1 MSTHAVNVIRI
12 PEVTKH
18 PMADTLGMVAIG
30 GYTCV
35 IKLGSF
41 SEGDLAVYIEPDYVV
56 PENRDDFAFLGE
68 HRRIKARKF
77 RGVYSHGLLIAA
89 EPDMREG
96 DDVMERLGIIRY
108 EPVLEGD
115 ADEVP
120 HPSLSGLSAYDVENW
135 RSRSK
140 NEESTLRR
148 EWRDLFVPGEE
159 VIVTEKLHGESGR
172 FCWREGRMWISS
184 KNRWK
189 LLDSATSWARAL
201 RDNPWITSW
210 CREHEDSVLFGEVHG
225 HVKGFDYG
233 VPKGKIG
240 FRAFDRKI
248 LGVWQDARD
257 FFEGTGGGPVREDHG
272 QPHSDG
278 LLTVP
283 LIYRGKYDHALME
296 TLAEGDSLI
305 GKHMREGIVIK
316 PAVERIDPE
325 IGRVM
330 LKLVSNRYLEKS

>member
-1 MSTHAVNVIRI
+1 
-12 PEVTKH
+12 
-18 PMADTLGMVAIG
+18 MADTLGMVKIG

-35 IKLGSF
+35 TKLGGF
-41 SEGDLAVYIEPDYVV
+41 VEGDLAVYIEPDYVV
-56 PENRDDFAFLGE
+56 PEGRAEFAFLGE

-77 RGVYSHGLLIAA
+77 RGVYSHGLMIPA
-89 EPDMREG
+89 EPDMHEG
-96 DDVMERLGIIRY
+96 QDVMERLGITRY

-135 RSRSK
+135 RSRSQSA
-140 NEESTLRR
+140 EPRQ
-148 EWRDLFVPGEE
+148 WRDLFVPGEE
-159 VIVTEKLHGESGR
+159 VIVTEKIHGESAR

-201 RDNPWITSW
+201 RDNPWLTPW
-210 CREHEDSVLFGEVHG
+210 CEAHEESVLFGEVHG

-240 FRAFDRKI
+240 FRSFDRKI
-248 LGVWQDARD
+248 ASIWTDAKD
-257 FFEGTGGGPVREDHG
+257 FLMR
-272 QPHSDG
+272 SD
-278 LLTVP
+278 LDTSQTVP
-283 LIYRGKYDHALME
+283 LIYHGPYNHALME
-296 TLAEGDSLI
+296 ELAEGDSLI

-316 PAVERIDPE
+316 PAVERLDSE
-325 IGRVM
+325 LGRVS

>member
-18 PMADTLGMVAIG
+18 PMADTLGMVKIG

-41 SEGDLAVYIEPDYVV
+41 LEGDLAVYIEPDYVV
-56 PENRDDFAFLGE
+56 PEGRPEFAFLGE

-89 EPDMREG
+89 EPDMHEG
-96 DDVMERLGIIRY
+96 DNVMERLGITRY

-120 HPSLSGLSAYDVENW
+120 HASLSGLSAYDVENW
-135 RSRSK
+135 RSTAKGVTPRA
-140 NEESTLRR
+140 
-148 EWRDLFVPGEE
+148 WRDLFVPGEE
-159 VIVTEKLHGESGR
+159 VIVTEKIHGEAAR
-172 FCWREGRMWISS
+172 FAWREGRMWISS
-184 KNRWK
+184 RNRWK

-201 RDNPWITSW
+201 RDNPWLTHW

-248 LGVWQDARD
+248 FGVWQDARD
-257 FFEGTGGGPVREDHG
+257 FFGHYTDAKDLPTARPGVTLGANF
-272 QPHSDG
+272 
-278 LLTVP
+278 LVP
-283 LIYRGKYDHALME
+283 LIYHGPYNHALME
-296 TLAEGDSLI
+296 ELAEGDSLI

-316 PAVERIDPE
+316 PAVERLDPE
-325 IGRVM
+325 LGRVS